1 MKMIF
6 KIKGNEFRTPSLN
19 GWQKLAVAIYKLTG
33 IRTNEYKH
41 IERVNEACWKL
52 HCEAMQKYLDRS
64 RKISNRVSYLA
75 SEQVNF

>member
-1 MKMIF
+1 MIF
-6 KIKGNEFRTPSLN
+6 QIKGNEFRTPYLN

-52 HCEAMQKYLDRS
+52 HCDAMQFNLNEERMKGWGF
-64 RKISNRVSYLA
+64 SYLTGKR
-75 SEQVNF
+75 VDF